1 MAGKDLRQPRKQKRR
16 TGMNRKRRTGGKRAC
31 DPGYFAIWYRS
42 ASNGSLKI
50 YFDCDLASPSAF
62 FSI

>member
-1 MAGKDLRQPRKQKRR
+1 MAEKELRQHEPEAAS
-16 TGMNRKRRTGGKRAC
+16 GGKRAC

-42 ASNGSLKI
+42 TSNGSLKI